1 MVERCAS
8 WVAFLTPLL
17 AAFPAINTVVM
28 LFAQLFAYADA
39 PGGGGAC
46 LHDELIG
53 CDEMPEGKQ
62 PMACGGA
69 RRGCG
74 RGPRAR
80 ATRSGSPRSGWQ
92 GCAKSATTRCAVRWR
107 TRSPG
112 SRSSRATET
121 GRGLTTSPV
130 GNDHSIDT
138 VGYAMMDD
146 SCMGENAAS
155 SFSPPSKGA
164 KG

>member
-1 MVERCAS
+1 MCVVGCIS
-8 WVAFLTPLL
+8 YAFARGLPRHKYCGD
-17 AAFPAINTVVM
+17 AIRPDVR
-28 LFAQLFAYADA
+28 LRGRARR
-39 PGGGGAC
+39 GAHA

-112 SRSSRATET
+112 SRSSTATET